1 MSSRACTTAAAA
13 DAADVAKESSPRRHL
28 RSRQCD
34 SAASA
39 RLVPLVL
46 VLVLVHKLP
55 ATTFQSELNLQ
66 IKIVSLKILF
76 LYLSHT
82 CYTYQTG

>member
-1 MSSRACTTAAAA
+1 MSSRVCTTAAADA
-13 DAADVAKESSPRRHL
+13 AADVAKESSPHRHL

-39 RLVPLVL
+39 RLVPL

-66 IKIVSLKILF
+66 IKIVILKILF